1 MLLKKHVM
9 LLKQRK
15 KIPGFSAYRLEK
27 SNLFCFAC
35 YRLVKVVLLLLL
47 ELAYLAGR
55 NVCP

>member
-9 LLKQRK
+9 LLKQRI
-15 KIPGFSAYRLEK
+15 KIPGFSGYRSEK
-27 SNLFCFAC
+27 STLFCFAS
-35 YRLVKVVLLLLL
+35 YRLSKVVLFLLL

>member
-1 MLLKKHVM
+1 MLLKKHDM

-15 KIPGFSAYRLEK
+15 KIPGFSGCRSEK
-27 SNLFCFAC
+27 STLFCFTS
-35 YRLVKVVLLLLL
+35 YRLSKVVLILLL